1 MLIKIDTRE
10 SDLHLECLQ
19 RTCNNDNIRIESEML
34 PLGDIILY
42 NDNGD
47 ELVIIERK
55 TLYDLAS
62 SIKDGRYKEQSYRL
76 HECSTHNH
84 NIIYLVEGNLQSYNP
99 NRGRLERKSILS
111 AFVTIT
117 YFKGFVLHRTE
128 GLSETAEWIV
138 NYAVKLQNENRKAF
152 YDNIGG
158 SSSDEIGTAQSYV
171 SVSSRVK
178 KSKVTYDNI
187 GAIMLSQIPGV
198 STAVSIAVMEKYGT
212 LKELM
217 RVLSNDPCALDEIT
231 ISNKSNKPRKIS
243 KTSCQNIYNYLI
255 YCENTTIEIS
265 TGA

>member
-10 SDLHLECLQ
+10 KDLHLECLQ
-19 RTCNNDNIRIESEML
+19 RTCNNENIRIESEML

-42 NDNGD
+42 NDNGN

-62 SIKDGRYKEQSYRL
+62 SIKDGRYKEQGYRL
-76 HECSTHNH
+76 NECSTHNH

-117 YFKGFVLHRTE
+117 YFKGFMLHRTE

-138 NYAVKLQNENRKAF
+138 NYAIKLQNENRKAF
-152 YDNIGG
+152 YDTSCDSCEEVGK
-158 SSSDEIGTAQSYV
+158 AQSYV

-178 KSKVTYDNI
+178 KSNVTHDNI

-198 STAVSIAVMEKYGT
+198 STAVSNAVMEKYGT
-212 LKELM
+212 LKNLIH
-217 RVLSNDPCALDEIT
+217 VLSDDPCALDEIT

-255 YCENTTIEIS
+255 SCENTTIEIS
-265 TGA
+265 TDT